1 MMEQNSFQALV
12 VKERD
17 GKYVREIQERQF
29 KDLPEGELLIRVH
42 YSSLNYK
49 DALSASGN
57 KGVTRNYPHT
67 PGIDAAGT
75 VESSESNRFSPGDKV
90 IVTGFDLGMNTSGG
104 YGQYIRVPSEWVLPL
119 PKGLSLR
126 EAMIL
131 GTAGLTAGTGVSEI
145 TRVIKP
151 EDGEVIVSGAT
162 GGVGS
167 LSISILR
174 RLGYAVTAIT
184 GKESAH
190 DYLIKIGAAHIV
202 KREDFEGMMKRPLL
216 KSSYAGAID
225 TVGGVILENI
235 LKSVHPFGVIA
246 CCGNV
251 ASPELELTVYPFIL
265 RGITLTG
272 IASQNYPMKE
282 REKVWNKLAGE
293 WKSGLLDE
301 SCTEVKLDELS
312 DQIDLMLDGK
322 LQGRTLVSLE
332 V

>member
-1 MMEQNSFQALV
+1 MKQNSFKALV
-12 VKERD
+12 VKEKN
-17 GKYVREIQERQF
+17 GKYVREVQARQINE
-29 KDLPEGELLIRVH
+29 LPEGDLLVRVS

-75 VESSESNRFSPGDKV
+75 IESSESNRFSPGDKV

-104 YGQYIRVPSEWVLPL
+104 FAEYIRIPAEWALPL
-119 PKGLSLR
+119 PKDLSMR

-151 EDGEVIVSGAT
+151 GDGEVVVSGAT

-167 LSISILR
+167 LAISILKK
-174 RLGYAVTAIT
+174 LGYSVTAIT
-184 GKESAH
+184 GKDSAH
-190 DYLIKIGAAHIV
+190 IFLKQIGAEHIV
-202 KREDFEGMMKRPLL
+202 SRQEFEEMMKKPLL

-235 LKSVHPFGVIA
+235 LKSVHPFGIVT

-251 ASPELELTVYPFIL
+251 ASPELDLTVYPFIL

-282 REKVWNKLAGE
+282 REKVWNRLAGE
-293 WKSGLLDE
+293 WRPGLLDE
-301 SCTEVKLDELS
+301 SCTEVTLEELS
-312 DQIDLMLDGK
+312 DKIDLMLDGK

-332 V
+332 A